1 LKPSQR
7 EQADA
12 LLRLFAEAP
21 FSPPG
26 VKECKQKLGDEL
38 YQALLELGELIQVSD
53 EVVFRMTD
61 YLQAK
66 ERVGALIAQTGE
78 VSAAQVR
85 DHLQTSRKYALALLE
100 YLDQIGF
107 TERRGDVRVLK
118 TSVVNFRQP

>member
-1 LKPSQR
+1 
-7 EQADA
+7 
-12 LLRLFAEAP
+12 
-21 FSPPG
+21 
-26 VKECKQKLGDEL
+26 
-38 YQALLELGELIQVSD
+38 LGELIQVSD